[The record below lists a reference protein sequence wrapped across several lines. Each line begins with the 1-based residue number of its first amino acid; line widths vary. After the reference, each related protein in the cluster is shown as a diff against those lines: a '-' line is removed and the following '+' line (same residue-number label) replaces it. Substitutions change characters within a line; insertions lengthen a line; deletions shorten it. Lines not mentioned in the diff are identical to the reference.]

1 MQDLINTVERL
12 RAPDGCPWD
21 KEQTHRSLCR
31 CLQEE
36 TAELL
41 DTIDEGDMPHMR
53 EELGDVLLQVVMHA
67 QIASEGGHFN
77 FDDVAAEINEKLIR
91 RHPHVFGDAR
101 ADTTEEVLVR
111 WDQIK
116 AKEKNGKMNGSNPP
130 PALKRPPRH
139 LTTLLYADELLKQL
153 SKINYVPS
161 AFDEE
166 RVHQMAQDMNEDS
179 AGLRL
184 LELVAACRKA
194 KIDPEAAL
202 RRFTQSIEQD
212 FDSKNSPQ

>member
-21 KEQTHRSLCR
+21 REQTHRSLCR

-41 DTIDEGDMPHMR
+41 DTIDDADMAHMR
-53 EELGDVLLQVVMHA
+53 EELGDVLLQVIMHA
-67 QIASEGGHFN
+67 QIASESGHFDI
-77 FDDVAAEINEKLIR
+77 DDVAAEINEKLIR
-91 RHPHVFGDAR
+91 RHPHVFSDAK
-101 ADTTEEVLVR
+101 ADTTEEVLVK

-116 AKEKNGKMNGSNPP
+116 ATERKYPMNSSNSSVS
-130 PALKRPPRH
+130 LKRPPRH

-153 SKINYVPS
+153 AKIHYTPS
-161 AFDEE
+161 RLDED
-166 RVHQMAQDMNEDS
+166 RIRGMAEEMDEDQ
-179 AGLRL
+179 AGLKL
-184 LELVAACRKA
+184 MELVAACRKA

-202 RRFTQSIEQD
+202 RRFSHKIVDGFEE
-212 FDSKNSPQ
+212 NLR

>member
-1 MQDLINTVERL
+1 MQDLIQTVKRL
-12 RAPDGCPWD
+12 RAPEGCPWD
-21 KEQTHRSLCR
+21 REQTHKSLCR

-41 DTIDEGDMPHMR
+41 DTIDEGDMAHMR

-67 QIASEGGHFN
+67 EIADEEGHFD
-77 FDDVAAEINEKLIR
+77 FEQVAAEINEKLIR
-91 RHPHVFGDAR
+91 RHPHVFGDAK

-116 AKEKNGKMNGSNPP
+116 KEEKKNKMEEGSSPSG
-130 PALKRPPRH
+130 LKKPPRH

-153 SKINYVPS
+153 SKVNYVPS
-161 AFDEE
+161 ALDSKRIE
-166 RVHQMAQDMNEDS
+166 QMASEMDEDS

-194 KIDPEAAL
+194 KVDPESAL
-202 RRFTQSIEQD
+202 RRFAHSVESD
-212 FDSKNSPQ
+212 FENTSPPK

>member
-21 KEQTHRSLCR
+21 REQTHDSLMR

-41 DTIDEGDMPHMR
+41 DTIEEKDMPHMR

-67 QIASEGGHFN
+67 QIASEAGHFD

-91 RHPHVFGDAR
+91 RHPHVFGDAK
-101 ADTTEEVLVR
+101 ADTTAEVLVK
-111 WDQIK
+111 WDEI
-116 AKEKNGKMNGSNPP
+116 KEKEKKDKMESSLAGT
-130 PALKRPPRH
+130 LKRPPRH

-153 SKINYVPS
+153 SKINYLPS
-161 AFDEE
+161 QIDQEKIASLAAEMDE
-166 RVHQMAQDMNEDS
+166 QS

-184 LELVAACRKA
+184 MELVAACRSA

-202 RRFTQSIEQD
+202 RRFTYKIEEH
-212 FDSKNSPQ
+212 FESSR